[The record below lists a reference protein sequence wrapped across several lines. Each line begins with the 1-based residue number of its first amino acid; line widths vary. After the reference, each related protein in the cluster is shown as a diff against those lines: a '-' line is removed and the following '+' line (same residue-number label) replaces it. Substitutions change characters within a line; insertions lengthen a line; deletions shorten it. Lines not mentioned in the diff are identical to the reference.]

1 MTGCNTGRNI
11 QKYKGAGASTLQDAL
26 ENGNTASLDVV
37 LQSPAVF
44 IGDGGGLSNINAS
57 STTGNLQA
65 VTNNGAT
72 STTKITLTN
81 SATSLETT
89 GNIVVSTNV
98 YATEFYGDGGTLSN
112 IAANKNFQD
121 VTTLGNTSSLTISFT
136 NPAESITTTGNV
148 IVGTNVHATEFVGD
162 GSSLTSLNADN
173 INSGDL
179 AITLGGTG
187 VTTGL
192 TVLDPTNLSA
202 AVSISKGG
210 TGQASASAAATALGL
225 GTGNSPQFSAVNIGD
240 ASDTT
245 ITRISTGVIAV
256 EGQTVRTGDVALG
269 TQTSGNYVST
279 VTGGNGI
286 ASTGATSGENI
297 AHTLSVDTTSNGGLD
312 FDGSN
317 KLKVNLGA
325 SSITGTV
332 AIGHGGT
339 GSTTATSA
347 ASALGVGTEDS
358 PQFTGIS
365 LGSTAITESSGT
377 VSIGG
382 SVIRTGDIS
391 LGTDTTGNYVKTVTA
406 GNGLDITG
414 SAGEGSD
421 HTLSLDLKANH
432 GLVIDNTELKIDLK
446 TSGGLEFDSGKLGV
460 KLDDTSIS
468 GTLPASKGGTGLT
481 GDDLVHGRI
490 IFANSS
496 NTFTALPVDPTGTKY
511 LKSAGADA
519 NPVWTSV
526 SDEASPTPGS
536 LTAGNGLASDN
547 GTFNGSGARTF
558 SVDLLTN
565 GGIVFD
571 NGSNNAKKIKVDL
584 GGGSITGTV
593 AIDHGG
599 TGATAVTGT
608 AGNNVLSVSPTLTG
622 TTNVTNIT
630 ASGTII
636 GTIAAGSTISG
647 TTITASSKLVGDV
660 NETNTAK
667 NVFGSTIT
675 AGSKLVGH
683 VNEAST
689 NKNVFGDTITATSKL
704 VGDVNEA
711 NTSKN
716 VFGNTI
722 TAGTGGGFSGKGTSI
737 TDLNAGELSSG
748 VIHKNRYTA
757 SNPDDNSIFFYDTS
771 SDELNTVSPNTSG
784 TSTKYLKSV
793 GPNGDLSWDTVTAT
807 ISIGNNNDT
816 TSRNL
821 LYTTND
827 SDLKRDT
834 DGGIKYT
841 PSSNTLSIG
850 DTSGN
855 YKTLSASGWSGKAAT
870 ADQLTSSVN
879 IGEVSFNGSSGSD
892 IIPLSIQMSD
902 SNDSNDFLIPF
913 SNVTG
918 TNSSIKLNSDAG
930 VLTYNPNSGTLKSA
944 NFVGNGSGLEA
955 INAEKIT
962 TGVLDVDHGGTNI
975 ASYTAGDLLYASG
988 SEGQLST
995 TLTKLAA
1002 SNGKF
1007 LKSTASS
1014 VTWSDLVS
1022 NETSDATPRGVIFAD
1037 GTNNNVLKRDFS
1049 DFTYTSAKGLLSVS
1063 NINATNSST
1072 DARNSIA
1079 NASLDHTLR
1088 VGTKIIC
1095 EEEKSTHGDD
1105 ALRVN
1110 GNVVV
1115 VDYIL
1120 GNGRYLQGINIQQD
1134 SNGSDTFVTNDGAP
1148 SQSSRLTRF
1157 NA

>member
-1 MTGCNTGRNI
+1 MPGCNTGRNI

-173 INSGDL
+173 IDSGDL
-179 AITLGGTG
+179 AIARGGTG

-192 TVLDPTNLSA
+192 NVLDPSKLNT

-210 TGQASASAAATALGL
+210 TGQTSASAAATALGL
-225 GTGNSPQFSAVNIGD
+225 GTGNSPQFTGISLGSTAITEFSGTVSIG
-240 ASDTT
+240 SNT
-245 ITRISTGVIAV
+245 I
-256 EGQTVRTGDVALG
+256 RTGDVALG

-325 SSITGTV
+325 SAITGTV
-332 AIGHGGT
+332 AIDHGGT
-339 GSTTATSA
+339 GSTTASGA
-347 ASALGVGTEDS
+347 ASALGLGTEDS

-365 LGSTAITESSGT
+365 LGSTAITESTGT

-391 LGTDTTGNYVKTVTA
+391 LGTDTTGNYVKTVSA
-406 GNGLDITG
+406 GNGLDMSG

-432 GLVIDNTELKIDLK
+432 GLIIDNTELKIDLK
-446 TSGGLEFDSGKLGV
+446 TSGGLEFDSGQMRV
-460 KLDDTSIS
+460 KLDDTNIN
-468 GTLPASKGGTGLT
+468 GTLPVGKGGTGLSSGFT
-481 GDDLVHGRI
+481 HGDILFV
-490 IFANSS
+490 
-496 NTFTALPVDPTGTKY
+496 NTSGTFSKLAADSGKY
-511 LKSAGADA
+511 LKSRGNDTDPIWA
-519 NPVWTSV
+519 SV
-526 SDEASPTPGS
+526 TEEAPATAGS
-536 LTAGNGLASDN
+536 LTAGDGLSSDQ
-547 GTFNGSGARTF
+547 GTFNGSTDTVF
-558 SVDLLTN
+558 SIDLLTN
-565 GGIVFD
+565 GGLVFD
-571 NGSNNAKKIKVDL
+571 GTGTNTKELKVDL
-584 GGGSITGTV
+584 GGTSITGTV
-593 AIDHGG
+593 AVDHGG

-622 TTNVTNIT
+622 TTNVANLT

-660 NETNTAK
+660 NETSTTK

-675 AGSKLVGH
+675 AGSKLVG
-683 VNEAST
+683 
-689 NKNVFGDTITATSKL
+689 
-704 VGDVNEA
+704 DVNEA
-711 NTSKN
+711 GTSKN
-716 VFGNTI
+716 VFGSTI
-722 TAGTGGGFSGKGTSI
+722 TAGTSTGGFSGKGSSI
-737 TDLNAGELSSG
+737 TGLNATNLSSG
-748 VIHKNRYTA
+748 VIHKNRYTT
-757 SNPDDNSIFFYDTS
+757 SDPDNNSIFFYDTAIN
-771 SDELNTVSPNTSG
+771 ELNTVPPNTSG
-784 TSTKYLKSV
+784 TKYLKSV
-793 GPNGDLSWDTVTAT
+793 GTSGDLSWDTVSAT
-807 ISIGNNNDT
+807 ISIDNNNDS

-821 LYTTND
+821 LYTTDD

-879 IGEVSFNGSSGSD
+879 IGGVSFNGSSGSD

-902 SNDSNDFLIPF
+902 SNDDNNFLIPF

-918 TNSSIKLNSDAG
+918 TNSSIKLHSDTG
-930 VLTYNPNSGTLKSA
+930 VLTYNPDSGTLNSA
-944 NFVGNGSGLEA
+944 NFVGNGSNLEA

-975 ASYTAGDLLYASG
+975 DAYAAGDLLYATG
-988 SEGQLST
+988 AT
-995 TLTKLAA
+995 TLTKLEVD
-1002 SNGKF
+1002 NGKF
-1007 LKSTASS
+1007 LKSGASS

-1022 NETSDATPRGVIFAD
+1022 DETSSATPRGVIFAD
-1037 GTNNNVLKRDFS
+1037 ETNNNDLKRDFS
-1049 DFTYTSAKGLLSVS
+1049 NFTYTSAKGLLSVS
-1063 NINATNSST
+1063 NINATDTST

-1088 VGTKIIC
+1088 IGTKIIC
-1095 EEEKSTHGDD
+1095 EEEENSTHGDD

-1148 SQSSRLTRF
+1148 LQSSRLSRF

>member
-1 MTGCNTGRNI
+1 MPGCNTGRNI

-173 INSGDL
+173 IDSGDL
-179 AITLGGTG
+179 AIARGGTG

-192 TVLDPTNLSA
+192 NVLDPSKLNT

-210 TGQASASAAATALGL
+210 TGQTSASAAATALGL
-225 GTGNSPQFSAVNIGD
+225 GTGNSPQFTGISLGSTAITEFSGTVSIG
-240 ASDTT
+240 SNT
-245 ITRISTGVIAV
+245 I
-256 EGQTVRTGDVALG
+256 RTGDVALG

-325 SSITGTV
+325 SAITGTV
-332 AIGHGGT
+332 AIDHGGT
-339 GSTTATSA
+339 GSTTASGA
-347 ASALGVGTEDS
+347 ASALGLGTEDS

-365 LGSTAITESSGT
+365 LGSTAITESTGT

-391 LGTDTTGNYVKTVTA
+391 LGTDTTGNYVKTVSA
-406 GNGLDITG
+406 GNGLDMSG

-432 GLVIDNTELKIDLK
+432 GLIIDNTELKIDLK
-446 TSGGLEFDSGKLGV
+446 TSGGLEFDSGQMRV
-460 KLDDTSIS
+460 KLDDTNIN
-468 GTLPASKGGTGLT
+468 GTLPVGKGGTGLSSGFT
-481 GDDLVHGRI
+481 HGDILFV
-490 IFANSS
+490 
-496 NTFTALPVDPTGTKY
+496 NTSGTFSKLAADSGKY
-511 LKSAGADA
+511 LKSRGNDTDPIWA
-519 NPVWTSV
+519 SV
-526 SDEASPTPGS
+526 TDEAPATAGS
-536 LTAGNGLASDN
+536 LTAGDGLSSDQ
-547 GTFNGSGARTF
+547 GTFNGSTDTVF
-558 SVDLLTN
+558 SIDLLTN
-565 GGIVFD
+565 GGLVFD
-571 NGSNNAKKIKVDL
+571 GTGTNTKELKVDL
-584 GGGSITGTV
+584 GGTSITGTV
-593 AIDHGG
+593 AVDHGG

-622 TTNVTNIT
+622 TTNVANLT

-660 NETNTAK
+660 NETSTTK

-683 VNEAST
+683 VNETST
-689 NKNVFGDTITATSKL
+689 SKNVFGSTITAGSKL

-711 NTSKN
+711 GTSKN
-716 VFGNTI
+716 VFGSTI
-722 TAGTGGGFSGKGTSI
+722 TAGTSTGGFSGKGSSI
-737 TDLNAGELSSG
+737 TGLNATNLSSG
-748 VIHKNRYTA
+748 VIHKNRYTT
-757 SNPDDNSIFFYDTS
+757 SDPDNNSIFFYDTAIN
-771 SDELNTVSPNTSG
+771 ELNTVPPNTSG
-784 TSTKYLKSV
+784 TKYLKSV
-793 GPNGDLSWDTVTAT
+793 GTSGDLSWDTVSAT
-807 ISIGNNNDT
+807 ISIGNNNDS

-879 IGEVSFNGSSGSD
+879 IGGVSFNGSSGSD

-902 SNDSNDFLIPF
+902 SNDSTDFLIPF
-913 SNVTG
+913 SNVTSAG
-918 TNSSIKLNSDAG
+918 TIKLNSDAG

-944 NFVGNGSGLEA
+944 NFVGNGSNLEA

-975 ASYTAGDLLYASG
+975 DAYAAGDLLYATG
-988 SEGQLST
+988 AT
-995 TLTKLAA
+995 TLTKLEVD
-1002 SNGKF
+1002 NGKF
-1007 LKSTASS
+1007 LKSGASS

-1022 NETSDATPRGVIFAD
+1022 NETSVATPRGVIFAD
-1037 GTNNNVLKRDFS
+1037 ETNNNDLKGDFS
-1049 DFTYTSAKGLLSVS
+1049 NFTYTSAKGLLSVS
-1063 NINATNSST
+1063 NINATDTST

-1095 EEEKSTHGDD
+1095 EEEKNSTHGDD

-1148 SQSSRLTRF
+1148 TQSSRLSRF

>member
-179 AITLGGTG
+179 AIARGGTG

-192 TVLDPTNLSA
+192 TVLDPSKLNT

-210 TGQASASAAATALGL
+210 TGQTSASAAATALGL
-225 GTGNSPQFSAVNIGD
+225 GTGNSPQFTGISLGSTAITESSGTVSIG
-240 ASDTT
+240 ANA
-245 ITRISTGVIAV
+245 I
-256 EGQTVRTGDVALG
+256 RTGDVALG

-325 SSITGTV
+325 SAITGTV
-332 AIGHGGT
+332 AIDHGGT
-339 GSTTATSA
+339 GSTTASGA

-382 SVIRTGDIS
+382 SAIRTGDIS

-406 GNGLDITG
+406 GNGLDISG

-446 TSGGLEFDSGKLGV
+446 ASGGLEFNSGQMRV
-460 KLDDTSIS
+460 KLNDTDIN
-468 GTLPASKGGTGLT
+468 GTLPVSKGGTGL
-481 GDDLVHGRI
+481 
-490 IFANSS
+490 NSS
-496 NTFTALPVDPTGTKY
+496 SGLTRGDVLFVNSSGTFSTLAAESGKY
-511 LKSAGADA
+511 LKSRGNGTDPTWA
-519 NPVWTSV
+519 SV
-526 SDEASPTPGS
+526 TEEAPATAGS
-536 LTAGNGLASDN
+536 LTAGDGLSSDQ
-547 GTFNGSGARTF
+547 GTFNGSTGTVF
-558 SVDLLTN
+558 SIDLLTN

-571 NGSNNAKKIKVDL
+571 SSSVNAKKLLVNL
-584 GGGSITGTV
+584 GGTSITGQVDTS
-593 AIDHGG
+593 HGG

-622 TTNVTNIT
+622 TTLVTNIT

-647 TTITASSKLVGDV
+647 TTITASTKLVGDV
-660 NETNTAK
+660 NEASTTK

-675 AGSKLVGH
+675 AG
-683 VNEAST
+683 T
-689 NKNVFGDTITATSKL
+689 
-704 VGDVNEA
+704 
-711 NTSKN
+711 
-716 VFGNTI
+716 
-722 TAGTGGGFSGKGTSI
+722 GTGGFSGKGTSI
-737 TDLNAGELSSG
+737 TGLNATNLSSG
-748 VIHKNRYTA
+748 VIHKNRYTT
-757 SNPDDNSIFFYDTS
+757 SVPDDNSIFFYDTAIN
-771 SDELNTVSPNTSG
+771 ELNTVPPNTSG
-784 TSTKYLKSV
+784 TKYLKSV
-793 GPNGDLSWDTVTAT
+793 GTSGDLSWDTVTAT

-821 LYTTND
+821 LYTTD
-827 SDLKRDT
+827 DTDLKRDT

-850 DTSGN
+850 DTFGN
-855 YKTLSASGWSGKAAT
+855 YKTLNTSGWSGNAAT
-870 ADQLTSSVN
+870 ATKAD
-879 IGEVSFNGSSGSD
+879 
-892 IIPLSIQMSD
+892 SIENAPD
-902 SNDSNDFLIPF
+902 TTAADKPVAFLIGD
-913 SNVTG
+913 NVKTTTNLTINPSTAELKATKFTAG
-918 TNSSIKLNSDAG
+918 TNGFVDATFTNKG
-930 VLTYNPNSGTLKSA
+930 VIYSNSGKLVSTALGA
-944 NFVGNGSGLEA
+944 VGQVIKAGTNGVPEWGNEGSIYWTQPSGTTIIHYNTGNVG
-955 INAEKIT
+955 INT
-962 TGVLDVDHGGTNI
+962 STPQYRLDVN
-975 ASYTAGDLLYASG
+975 GDIRTT
-988 SEGQLST
+988 SEG
-995 TLTKLAA
+995 
-1002 SNGKF
+1002 GF
-1007 LKSTASS
+1007 
-1014 VTWSDLVS
+1014 
-1022 NETSDATPRGVIFAD
+1022 R
-1037 GTNNNVLKRDFS
+1037 
-1049 DFTYTSAKGLLSVS
+1049 
-1063 NINATNSST
+1063 
-1072 DARNSIA
+1072 
-1079 NASLDHTLR
+1079 
-1088 VGTKIIC
+1088 
-1095 EEEKSTHGDD
+1095 
-1105 ALRVN
+1105 
-1110 GNVVV
+1110 
-1115 VDYIL
+1115 
-1120 GNGRYLQGINIQQD
+1120 GNGRNITGINITSERD
-1134 SNGSDTFVTNDGAP
+1134 DTIINFGQ
-1148 SQSSRLTRF
+1148 QSSLKKSP
-1157 NA
+1157 NGDPL

>member
-1 MTGCNTGRNI
+1 MPGCNTGRNI

-173 INSGDL
+173 IDSGDL
-179 AITLGGTG
+179 AIARGGTG

-192 TVLDPTNLSA
+192 NVLDPSKLNT

-210 TGQASASAAATALGL
+210 TGQTSASAAATALGL
-225 GTGNSPQFSAVNIGD
+225 GTGNSPQFTGISLGSTAITEFSGTVSIG
-240 ASDTT
+240 SNT
-245 ITRISTGVIAV
+245 I
-256 EGQTVRTGDVALG
+256 RTGDVALG

-317 KLKVNLGA
+317 KLKVNLAA
-325 SSITGTV
+325 SAITGTV
-332 AIGHGGT
+332 AIDHGGT
-339 GSTTATSA
+339 GSTTASGA
-347 ASALGVGTEDS
+347 ASALGLGTEDS

-365 LGSTAITESSGT
+365 LGSTAITESTGT

-391 LGTDTTGNYVKTVTA
+391 LGTDTTGNYVKTVSA
-406 GNGLDITG
+406 GNGLDMSG

-432 GLVIDNTELKIDLK
+432 GLIIDNTELKIDLK
-446 TSGGLEFDSGKLGV
+446 TSGGLEFDSGQMRV
-460 KLDDTSIS
+460 KLDDTNIN
-468 GTLPASKGGTGLT
+468 GTLPVGKGGTGLSSGFT
-481 GDDLVHGRI
+481 HGDILFV
-490 IFANSS
+490 
-496 NTFTALPVDPTGTKY
+496 NTSGTFSKLAADSGKY
-511 LKSAGADA
+511 LKSRGNDTDPIWA
-519 NPVWTSV
+519 SV
-526 SDEASPTPGS
+526 TEEAPATAGS
-536 LTAGNGLASDN
+536 LTAGDGLSSDQ
-547 GTFNGSGARTF
+547 GTFNGSTDTVF
-558 SVDLLTN
+558 SIDLLTN
-565 GGIVFD
+565 GGLVFD
-571 NGSNNAKKIKVDL
+571 GTGTNTKELKVDL
-584 GGGSITGTV
+584 GGTSITGTV
-593 AIDHGG
+593 AVDHGG

-622 TTNVTNIT
+622 TTNVANLT

-660 NETNTAK
+660 NETSTTK

-683 VNEAST
+683 VNETST
-689 NKNVFGDTITATSKL
+689 SKNVFGSTITAGSKL

-711 NTSKN
+711 GTSKN
-716 VFGNTI
+716 VFGSTI
-722 TAGTGGGFSGKGTSI
+722 TAGTSTGGFSGKGSSI
-737 TDLNAGELSSG
+737 TGLNATNLSSG
-748 VIHKNRYTA
+748 VIHKNRYTT
-757 SNPDDNSIFFYDTS
+757 SDPDNNSIFFYDTAIN
-771 SDELNTVSPNTSG
+771 ELNTVPPNTSG
-784 TSTKYLKSV
+784 TKYLKSV
-793 GPNGDLSWDTVTAT
+793 GTSGDLSWDTVSAT
-807 ISIGNNNDT
+807 ISIGNNNDS

-879 IGEVSFNGSSGSD
+879 IGGVSFNGSSGSD

-902 SNDSNDFLIPF
+902 SNDDNNFLIPF

-918 TNSSIKLNSDAG
+918 TNSSIKLHSDTG
-930 VLTYNPNSGTLKSA
+930 VLTYNPDSGTLNSA
-944 NFVGNGSGLEA
+944 NFVGNGSNLEA

-975 ASYTAGDLLYASG
+975 DAYAAGDLLYATG
-988 SEGQLST
+988 AT
-995 TLTKLAA
+995 TLTKLEVD
-1002 SNGKF
+1002 NGKF
-1007 LKSTASS
+1007 LKSGASS

-1022 NETSDATPRGVIFAD
+1022 DETSSATPRGVIFAD
-1037 GTNNNVLKRDFS
+1037 ETNNNDLKRDFS
-1049 DFTYTSAKGLLSVS
+1049 NFTYTSAKGLLSVS
-1063 NINATNSST
+1063 NINATDTST

-1088 VGTKIIC
+1088 IGTKIIC
-1095 EEEKSTHGDD
+1095 EEEENSTHGDD

-1148 SQSSRLTRF
+1148 LQSSRLSRF

>member
-1 MTGCNTGRNI
+1 MPGCNTGRNI

-173 INSGDL
+173 IDSGDL
-179 AITLGGTG
+179 AIARGGTG

-192 TVLDPTNLSA
+192 NVLDPSKLNT

-210 TGQASASAAATALGL
+210 TGQTSASAAATALGL
-225 GTGNSPQFSAVNIGD
+225 GTGNSPQFTGISLGSTAITEFSGTVSIG
-240 ASDTT
+240 SNT
-245 ITRISTGVIAV
+245 I
-256 EGQTVRTGDVALG
+256 RTGDVALG

-325 SSITGTV
+325 SAITGTV
-332 AIGHGGT
+332 AIDHGGT
-339 GSTTATSA
+339 GSTTASGA
-347 ASALGVGTEDS
+347 ASALGLGTEDS

-365 LGSTAITESSGT
+365 LGSTAITESTGT

-391 LGTDTTGNYVKTVTA
+391 LGTDTTGNYVKTVSA
-406 GNGLDITG
+406 GNGLDMSG

-432 GLVIDNTELKIDLK
+432 GLIIDNTELKIDLK
-446 TSGGLEFDSGKLGV
+446 TSGGLEFDSGQMRV
-460 KLDDTSIS
+460 KLDDTNIN
-468 GTLPASKGGTGLT
+468 GTLPVGKGGTGLSSGFT
-481 GDDLVHGRI
+481 HGDILFV
-490 IFANSS
+490 
-496 NTFTALPVDPTGTKY
+496 NTSGTFSKLAADSGKY
-511 LKSAGADA
+511 LKSRGNDTDPIWA
-519 NPVWTSV
+519 SV
-526 SDEASPTPGS
+526 TEEAPATAGS
-536 LTAGNGLASDN
+536 LTAGDGLSSDQ
-547 GTFNGSGARTF
+547 GTFNGSTDTVF
-558 SVDLLTN
+558 SIDLLTN
-565 GGIVFD
+565 GGLVFD
-571 NGSNNAKKIKVDL
+571 GNTTNTKELKVNL
-584 GGGSITGTV
+584 GASDITGTV
-593 AIDHGG
+593 AVDHGG

-622 TTNVTNIT
+622 TTNVANLT

-660 NETNTAK
+660 NETSTTK

-683 VNEAST
+683 VNETST
-689 NKNVFGDTITATSKL
+689 SKNVFGSTITAGSKL

-711 NTSKN
+711 GTSKN
-716 VFGNTI
+716 VFGSTI
-722 TAGTGGGFSGKGTSI
+722 TAGTSTGGFSGKGSSI
-737 TDLNAGELSSG
+737 TGLNATNLSSG
-748 VIHKNRYTA
+748 VIHKNRYTT
-757 SNPDDNSIFFYDTS
+757 SDPDNNSIFFYDTAIN
-771 SDELNTVSPNTSG
+771 ELNTVPPNTSG
-784 TSTKYLKSV
+784 TKYLKSV
-793 GPNGDLSWDTVTAT
+793 GTSGDLSWDTVSAT
-807 ISIGNNNDT
+807 ISIDNNNDS

-821 LYTTND
+821 LYTTDD

-879 IGEVSFNGSSGSD
+879 IGGVSFNGSSGSD

-902 SNDSNDFLIPF
+902 SNDDNNFLIPF

-918 TNSSIKLNSDAG
+918 TNSSIKLHSDTG
-930 VLTYNPNSGTLKSA
+930 VLTYNPDSGTLNSA
-944 NFVGNGSGLEA
+944 NFVGNGSNLEA

-975 ASYTAGDLLYASG
+975 DAYAAGDLLYATG
-988 SEGQLST
+988 AT
-995 TLTKLAA
+995 TLTKLEVD
-1002 SNGKF
+1002 NGKF
-1007 LKSTASS
+1007 LKSGASS

-1022 NETSDATPRGVIFAD
+1022 DETSSATPRGVIFAD
-1037 GTNNNVLKRDFS
+1037 ETNNNDLKRDFS
-1049 DFTYTSAKGLLSVS
+1049 NFTYTSAKGLLSVS
-1063 NINATNSST
+1063 NINATDTST

-1088 VGTKIIC
+1088 IGTKIIC
-1095 EEEKSTHGDD
+1095 EEEENSTHGDD

-1148 SQSSRLTRF
+1148 LQSSRLSRF

>member
-1 MTGCNTGRNI
+1 MPGCNTGRNI

-173 INSGDL
+173 IDSGDL
-179 AITLGGTG
+179 AIARGGTG

-192 TVLDPTNLSA
+192 NVLDPSKLNT

-210 TGQASASAAATALGL
+210 TGQTSASAAATALGL
-225 GTGNSPQFSAVNIGD
+225 GTGNSPQFTGISLGSTAITEFSGTVSIG
-240 ASDTT
+240 SNT
-245 ITRISTGVIAV
+245 I
-256 EGQTVRTGDVALG
+256 RTGDVALG

-325 SSITGTV
+325 SAITGTV
-332 AIGHGGT
+332 AIDHGGT
-339 GSTTATSA
+339 GSTTASGA
-347 ASALGVGTEDS
+347 ASALGLGTEDS

-365 LGSTAITESSGT
+365 LGSTAITESTGT

-391 LGTDTTGNYVKTVTA
+391 LGTDTTGNYVKTVSA
-406 GNGLDITG
+406 GNGLDMSG

-432 GLVIDNTELKIDLK
+432 GLIIDNTELKIDLK
-446 TSGGLEFDSGKLGV
+446 TSGGLEFDSGQMRV
-460 KLDDTSIS
+460 KLDDTNIN
-468 GTLPASKGGTGLT
+468 GTLPVGKGGTGLSSGFT
-481 GDDLVHGRI
+481 HGDILFV
-490 IFANSS
+490 
-496 NTFTALPVDPTGTKY
+496 NTSGTFSKLAADSGKY
-511 LKSAGADA
+511 LKSRGNDTDPIWA
-519 NPVWTSV
+519 SV
-526 SDEASPTPGS
+526 TEEAPATAGS
-536 LTAGNGLASDN
+536 LTAGDGLSSDQ
-547 GTFNGSGARTF
+547 GTFNGSTDTVF
-558 SVDLLTN
+558 SIDLLTN
-565 GGIVFD
+565 GGLVFD
-571 NGSNNAKKIKVDL
+571 GTGTNTKELKVDL
-584 GGGSITGTV
+584 GGTSITGTV
-593 AIDHGG
+593 AVDHGG

-622 TTNVTNIT
+622 TTNVANLT

-660 NETNTAK
+660 NETSTTK

-683 VNEAST
+683 VNETST
-689 NKNVFGDTITATSKL
+689 SKNVFGSTITAGSKL

-711 NTSKN
+711 GTSKN
-716 VFGNTI
+716 VFGSTI
-722 TAGTGGGFSGKGTSI
+722 TAGTSTGGFSGKGSSI
-737 TDLNAGELSSG
+737 TGLNATNLSSG
-748 VIHKNRYTA
+748 VIHKNRYTT
-757 SNPDDNSIFFYDTS
+757 SDPDNNSIFFYDTAIN
-771 SDELNTVSPNTSG
+771 ELNTVPPNTSG
-784 TSTKYLKSV
+784 TKYLKSV
-793 GPNGDLSWDTVTAT
+793 GTSGDLSWDTVSAT
-807 ISIGNNNDT
+807 ISIGNNNDS

-879 IGEVSFNGSSGSD
+879 IGGVSFNGSSGSD

-902 SNDSNDFLIPF
+902 SNDDNNFLIPF

-918 TNSSIKLNSDAG
+918 TNSSIKLHSDTG
-930 VLTYNPNSGTLKSA
+930 VLTYNPDSGTLNSA
-944 NFVGNGSGLEA
+944 NFVGNGSNLEA

-975 ASYTAGDLLYASG
+975 DAYAAGDLLYATG
-988 SEGQLST
+988 AT
-995 TLTKLAA
+995 TLTKLEVD
-1002 SNGKF
+1002 NGKF
-1007 LKSTASS
+1007 LKSGASS

-1022 NETSDATPRGVIFAD
+1022 DETSSATPRGVIFAD
-1037 GTNNNVLKRDFS
+1037 ETNNNDLKRDFS
-1049 DFTYTSAKGLLSVS
+1049 NFTYTSAKGLLSVS
-1063 NINATNSST
+1063 NINATDTST

-1088 VGTKIIC
+1088 IGTKIIC
-1095 EEEKSTHGDD
+1095 EEEENSTHGDD

-1148 SQSSRLTRF
+1148 LQSSRLSRF

>member
-1 MTGCNTGRNI
+1 MPGCNTGRNI

-173 INSGDL
+173 IDSGDL
-179 AITLGGTG
+179 AIARGGTG

-192 TVLDPTNLSA
+192 NVLDPSKLNT

-210 TGQASASAAATALGL
+210 TGQTSASAAATALGL
-225 GTGNSPQFSAVNIGD
+225 GTGNSPQFTGISLGSTAITEFSGTVSIG
-240 ASDTT
+240 SNT
-245 ITRISTGVIAV
+245 I
-256 EGQTVRTGDVALG
+256 RTGDVALG

-325 SSITGTV
+325 SAITGTV
-332 AIGHGGT
+332 AIDHGGT
-339 GSTTATSA
+339 GSTTASGA
-347 ASALGVGTEDS
+347 ASALGLGTEDS

-365 LGSTAITESSGT
+365 LGSTAITESTGT

-391 LGTDTTGNYVKTVTA
+391 LGTDTTGNYVKTVSA
-406 GNGLDITG
+406 GNGLDMSG

-432 GLVIDNTELKIDLK
+432 GLIIDNTELKIDLK
-446 TSGGLEFDSGKLGV
+446 TSGGLEFDSGQMRV
-460 KLDDTSIS
+460 KLDDTNIN
-468 GTLPASKGGTGLT
+468 GTLPVGKGGTGLSSGFT
-481 GDDLVHGRI
+481 HGDILFV
-490 IFANSS
+490 
-496 NTFTALPVDPTGTKY
+496 NTSGTFSKLAADSGKY
-511 LKSAGADA
+511 LKSRGNDTDPIWA
-519 NPVWTSV
+519 SV
-526 SDEASPTPGS
+526 TDEAPATAGS
-536 LTAGNGLASDN
+536 LTAGDGLSSDQ
-547 GTFNGSGARTF
+547 GTFNGSTDTVF
-558 SVDLLTN
+558 SIDLLTN
-565 GGIVFD
+565 GGLVFD
-571 NGSNNAKKIKVDL
+571 GTGTNTKELKVDL
-584 GGGSITGTV
+584 GGTSITGTV
-593 AIDHGG
+593 AVDHGG
-599 TGATAVTGT
+599 TGATDVTGT

-622 TTNVTNIT
+622 TTNVANLT

-660 NETNTAK
+660 NETSTTK

-683 VNEAST
+683 VNETST
-689 NKNVFGDTITATSKL
+689 SKNVFGSTITAGSKL

-711 NTSKN
+711 GTSKN
-716 VFGNTI
+716 VFGSTI
-722 TAGTGGGFSGKGTSI
+722 TAGTSTGGFSGKGSSI
-737 TDLNAGELSSG
+737 TGLNATNLSSG
-748 VIHKNRYTA
+748 VIHKNRYTT
-757 SNPDDNSIFFYDTS
+757 SDPDNNSIFFYDTAIN
-771 SDELNTVSPNTSG
+771 ELNTVPPNTSG
-784 TSTKYLKSV
+784 TKYLKSV
-793 GPNGDLSWDTVTAT
+793 GTSGDLSWDTVSAT
-807 ISIGNNNDT
+807 ISIGNNNDS

-879 IGEVSFNGSSGSD
+879 IGGVSFNGSSGSD

-902 SNDSNDFLIPF
+902 SNDSTDFLIPF
-913 SNVTG
+913 SNVTSAG
-918 TNSSIKLNSDAG
+918 TIKLNSDAG

-944 NFVGNGSGLEA
+944 NFVGNGSNLEA

-975 ASYTAGDLLYASG
+975 DAYAAGDLLYATG
-988 SEGQLST
+988 AT
-995 TLTKLAA
+995 TLTKLEVD
-1002 SNGKF
+1002 NGKF
-1007 LKSTASS
+1007 LKSGASS

-1022 NETSDATPRGVIFAD
+1022 NETSVATPRGVIFAD
-1037 GTNNNVLKRDFS
+1037 ETNNNDLKGDFS
-1049 DFTYTSAKGLLSVS
+1049 YFTYTSAKGLLSVS
-1063 NINATNSST
+1063 NINATDTST

-1095 EEEKSTHGDD
+1095 EEEKNSTHGDD

-1148 SQSSRLTRF
+1148 TQSSRLSRF

>member
-1 MTGCNTGRNI
+1 MPGCNTGRNI

-173 INSGDL
+173 IDSGDL
-179 AITLGGTG
+179 AIARGGTG

-192 TVLDPTNLSA
+192 NVLDPSKLNT

-210 TGQASASAAATALGL
+210 TGQTSASAAATALGL
-225 GTGNSPQFSAVNIGD
+225 GTGNSPQFTGISLGSTAITEFSGTVSIG
-240 ASDTT
+240 SNT
-245 ITRISTGVIAV
+245 I
-256 EGQTVRTGDVALG
+256 RTGDVALG

-325 SSITGTV
+325 SAITGTV
-332 AIGHGGT
+332 AIDHGGT
-339 GSTTATSA
+339 GSTTASGA
-347 ASALGVGTEDS
+347 ASALGLGTEDS

-365 LGSTAITESSGT
+365 LGSTAITESTGT

-391 LGTDTTGNYVKTVTA
+391 LGTDTTGNYVKTVSA
-406 GNGLDITG
+406 GNGLDMSG

-432 GLVIDNTELKIDLK
+432 GLIIDNTELKIDLK
-446 TSGGLEFDSGKLGV
+446 TSGGLEFDSGQMRV
-460 KLDDTSIS
+460 KLDDTNIN
-468 GTLPASKGGTGLT
+468 GTLPVGKGGTGLSSGFT
-481 GDDLVHGRI
+481 HGDILFV
-490 IFANSS
+490 
-496 NTFTALPVDPTGTKY
+496 NTSGTFSKLAADSGKY
-511 LKSAGADA
+511 LKSRGNDTDPIWA
-519 NPVWTSV
+519 SV
-526 SDEASPTPGS
+526 TEEAPATAGS
-536 LTAGNGLASDN
+536 LTAGDGLSSDQ
-547 GTFNGSGARTF
+547 GTFNGSTDTVF
-558 SVDLLTN
+558 SIDLLTN
-565 GGIVFD
+565 GGLVFD
-571 NGSNNAKKIKVDL
+571 GTGTNTKELKVDL
-584 GGGSITGTV
+584 GGTSITGTV
-593 AIDHGG
+593 AVDHGG

-622 TTNVTNIT
+622 TTNVANLT

-660 NETNTAK
+660 NETSTTK

-675 AGSKLVGH
+675 AGSKLVG
-683 VNEAST
+683 
-689 NKNVFGDTITATSKL
+689 
-704 VGDVNEA
+704 DVNEA
-711 NTSKN
+711 GTSKN
-716 VFGNTI
+716 VFGSTI
-722 TAGTGGGFSGKGTSI
+722 TAGTSTGGFSGKGSSI
-737 TDLNAGELSSG
+737 TGLNATNLSSG
-748 VIHKNRYTA
+748 VIHKNRYTT
-757 SNPDDNSIFFYDTS
+757 SDPDNNSIFFYDTAIN
-771 SDELNTVSPNTSG
+771 ELNTVPPNTSG
-784 TSTKYLKSV
+784 TKYLKSV
-793 GPNGDLSWDTVTAT
+793 GTSGDLSWDTVSAT
-807 ISIGNNNDT
+807 ISIGNNNDS

-879 IGEVSFNGSSGSD
+879 IGGVSFNGSSGSD

-902 SNDSNDFLIPF
+902 SNDDNNFLIPF

-918 TNSSIKLNSDAG
+918 TNSSIKLHSDTG
-930 VLTYNPNSGTLKSA
+930 VLTYNPDSGTLNSA
-944 NFVGNGSGLEA
+944 NFVGNGSNLEA

-975 ASYTAGDLLYASG
+975 DAYAAGDLLYATG
-988 SEGQLST
+988 AT
-995 TLTKLAA
+995 TLTKLEVD
-1002 SNGKF
+1002 NGKF
-1007 LKSTASS
+1007 LKSGASS

-1022 NETSDATPRGVIFAD
+1022 DETSSATPRGVIFAD
-1037 GTNNNVLKRDFS
+1037 ETNNNDLKRDFS
-1049 DFTYTSAKGLLSVS
+1049 NFTYTSAKGLLSVS
-1063 NINATNSST
+1063 NINATDTST

-1088 VGTKIIC
+1088 IGTKIIC
-1095 EEEKSTHGDD
+1095 EEEENSTHGDD

-1148 SQSSRLTRF
+1148 LQSSRLSRF

>member
-179 AITLGGTG
+179 AIARGGTG

-192 TVLDPTNLSA
+192 TVLDPSKLNT

-210 TGQASASAAATALGL
+210 TGQTSASAAATALGL
-225 GTGNSPQFSAVNIGD
+225 GTGN
-240 ASDTT
+240 
-245 ITRISTGVIAV
+245 
-256 EGQTVRTGDVALG
+256 
-269 TQTSGNYVST
+269 
-279 VTGGNGI
+279 
-286 ASTGATSGENI
+286 
-297 AHTLSVDTTSNGGLD
+297 
-312 FDGSN
+312 
-317 KLKVNLGA
+317 
-325 SSITGTV
+325 
-332 AIGHGGT
+332 
-339 GSTTATSA
+339 
-347 ASALGVGTEDS
+347 S

-382 SVIRTGDIS
+382 SAIRTGDIS

-406 GNGLDITG
+406 GNGLDISG

-446 TSGGLEFDSGKLGV
+446 ASGGLEFNSGQMRV
-460 KLDDTSIS
+460 KLNDTDIN
-468 GTLPASKGGTGLT
+468 GTLPVSKGGTGL
-481 GDDLVHGRI
+481 
-490 IFANSS
+490 NSS
-496 NTFTALPVDPTGTKY
+496 SGLTRGDVLFVNSSGTFSTLAAESGKY
-511 LKSAGADA
+511 LKSRGNGTDPTWA
-519 NPVWTSV
+519 SV
-526 SDEASPTPGS
+526 TEEAPATAGS
-536 LTAGNGLASDN
+536 LTAGDGLSSDQ
-547 GTFNGSGARTF
+547 GTFNGSTGTVF
-558 SVDLLTN
+558 SIDLLTN

-571 NGSNNAKKIKVDL
+571 SSSVNAKKLLVNL
-584 GGGSITGTV
+584 GGTSITGQVDTS
-593 AIDHGG
+593 HGG

-622 TTNVTNIT
+622 TTLVTNIT

-660 NETNTAK
+660 NEASTTK

-675 AGSKLVGH
+675 AG
-683 VNEAST
+683 T
-689 NKNVFGDTITATSKL
+689 
-704 VGDVNEA
+704 
-711 NTSKN
+711 
-716 VFGNTI
+716 
-722 TAGTGGGFSGKGTSI
+722 GTGGFSGNGSSI
-737 TDLNAGELSSG
+737 TGLNATNLSSG
-748 VIHKNRYTA
+748 VIHKNRYTT
-757 SNPDDNSIFFYDTS
+757 SDPDDNSIFFYDTAIN
-771 SDELNTVSPNTSG
+771 ELNTVPPNTSG
-784 TSTKYLKSV
+784 TKYLKSV
-793 GPNGDLSWDTVTAT
+793 GTSGDLSWDTVTAT

-821 LYTTND
+821 LYTTD
-827 SDLKRDT
+827 DTDLKRDT

-850 DTSGN
+850 DTFGN
-855 YKTLSASGWSGKAAT
+855 YKTLNTSGWSGNAAT
-870 ADQLTSSVN
+870 ATKAD
-879 IGEVSFNGSSGSD
+879 
-892 IIPLSIQMSD
+892 SIENAPD
-902 SNDSNDFLIPF
+902 TTAADKPVAFLIGD
-913 SNVTG
+913 NVKTTTNLTINPSTAELKATKFTAG
-918 TNSSIKLNSDAG
+918 TNGFVDATFTNKG
-930 VLTYNPNSGTLKSA
+930 VIYSNSGKLVSTALGA
-944 NFVGNGSGLEA
+944 VGQVIKAGTNGVPEWGNEGSIYWTQPSGTTIIHYNTGNVG
-955 INAEKIT
+955 INT
-962 TGVLDVDHGGTNI
+962 STPQYRLDVN
-975 ASYTAGDLLYASG
+975 GDIRTT
-988 SEGQLST
+988 SEG
-995 TLTKLAA
+995 
-1002 SNGKF
+1002 GF
-1007 LKSTASS
+1007 
-1014 VTWSDLVS
+1014 
-1022 NETSDATPRGVIFAD
+1022 R
-1037 GTNNNVLKRDFS
+1037 
-1049 DFTYTSAKGLLSVS
+1049 
-1063 NINATNSST
+1063 
-1072 DARNSIA
+1072 
-1079 NASLDHTLR
+1079 
-1088 VGTKIIC
+1088 
-1095 EEEKSTHGDD
+1095 
-1105 ALRVN
+1105 
-1110 GNVVV
+1110 
-1115 VDYIL
+1115 
-1120 GNGRYLQGINIQQD
+1120 GNGRNITGINITSERD
-1134 SNGSDTFVTNDGAP
+1134 DTIINFGQ
-1148 SQSSRLTRF
+1148 QSSLKKSP
-1157 NA
+1157 NGDPL

>member
-173 INSGDL
+173 IDSGDL
-179 AITLGGTG
+179 AIARGGTG

-192 TVLDPTNLSA
+192 TVLDPSKLNT

-210 TGQASASAAATALGL
+210 TGQTSASAAATALGL
-225 GTGNSPQFSAVNIGD
+225 GTGNSPQFTGISLGSTAITESSGTVSIG
-240 ASDTT
+240 ANA
-245 ITRISTGVIAV
+245 I
-256 EGQTVRTGDVALG
+256 RTGDVALG

-325 SSITGTV
+325 SAITGTV
-332 AIGHGGT
+332 AIDHGGT
-339 GSTTATSA
+339 GSTTASGA

-382 SVIRTGDIS
+382 SAIRTGDIS

-406 GNGLDITG
+406 GNGLDISG

-446 TSGGLEFDSGKLGV
+446 ASGGLEFNSGQMRV
-460 KLDDTSIS
+460 KLNDTDIN
-468 GTLPASKGGTGLT
+468 GTLPVSKGGTGL
-481 GDDLVHGRI
+481 
-490 IFANSS
+490 NSS
-496 NTFTALPVDPTGTKY
+496 SGLTRGDVLFVNSSGTFSTLAAESGKY
-511 LKSAGADA
+511 LKSRGNGTDPTWA
-519 NPVWTSV
+519 SV
-526 SDEASPTPGS
+526 TEEAPATAGS
-536 LTAGNGLASDN
+536 LTAGDGLSSDQ
-547 GTFNGSGARTF
+547 GTFNGSTGTVF
-558 SVDLLTN
+558 SIDLLTN

-571 NGSNNAKKIKVDL
+571 SSSVNAKKLLVNL
-584 GGGSITGTV
+584 GGTSITGQVDTS
-593 AIDHGG
+593 HGG

-622 TTNVTNIT
+622 TTLVTNIT

-660 NETNTAK
+660 NEASTSK

-675 AGSKLVGH
+675 AGSKLVGD

-689 NKNVFGDTITATSKL
+689 TKNVFGS
-704 VGDVNEA
+704 
-711 NTSKN
+711 
-716 VFGNTI
+716 TI
-722 TAGTGGGFSGKGTSI
+722 TAGTGTGGFSGKGTSI
-737 TDLNAGELSSG
+737 TGLNATNLSSG
-748 VIHKNRYTA
+748 VIHKNRYTT
-757 SNPDDNSIFFYDTS
+757 SVPDDNSIFFYDTAIN
-771 SDELNTVSPNTSG
+771 ELNTVPPNTSG
-784 TSTKYLKSV
+784 TKYLKSV
-793 GPNGDLSWDTVTAT
+793 GTSGDLSWDTVTAT

-821 LYTTND
+821 LYTTD
-827 SDLKRDT
+827 DTDLKRDT

-850 DTSGN
+850 DTFGN
-855 YKTLSASGWSGKAAT
+855 YKTLNTSGWSGNAAT
-870 ADQLTSSVN
+870 ATKAD
-879 IGEVSFNGSSGSD
+879 
-892 IIPLSIQMSD
+892 SIENAPD
-902 SNDSNDFLIPF
+902 TTAADKPVAFLIGD
-913 SNVTG
+913 NVKTTTNLTINPSTAELKATKFTAG
-918 TNSSIKLNSDAG
+918 TNGFVDATFTNKG
-930 VLTYNPNSGTLKSA
+930 VIYSNSGKLVSTALGA
-944 NFVGNGSGLEA
+944 VGQVIKAGTNGVPEWGNEGSIYWTQPSGTTIIHYNTGNVG
-955 INAEKIT
+955 INT
-962 TGVLDVDHGGTNI
+962 STPQYRLDVN
-975 ASYTAGDLLYASG
+975 GDIRTT
-988 SEGQLST
+988 SEG
-995 TLTKLAA
+995 
-1002 SNGKF
+1002 GF
-1007 LKSTASS
+1007 
-1014 VTWSDLVS
+1014 
-1022 NETSDATPRGVIFAD
+1022 R
-1037 GTNNNVLKRDFS
+1037 
-1049 DFTYTSAKGLLSVS
+1049 
-1063 NINATNSST
+1063 
-1072 DARNSIA
+1072 
-1079 NASLDHTLR
+1079 
-1088 VGTKIIC
+1088 
-1095 EEEKSTHGDD
+1095 
-1105 ALRVN
+1105 
-1110 GNVVV
+1110 
-1115 VDYIL
+1115 
-1120 GNGRYLQGINIQQD
+1120 GNGRNITGINITSERD
-1134 SNGSDTFVTNDGAP
+1134 DTIINFGQ
-1148 SQSSRLTRF
+1148 QSSLKKSP
-1157 NA
+1157 NGDPL

>member
-1 MTGCNTGRNI
+1 MPGCNTGRNI

-173 INSGDL
+173 IDSGDL
-179 AITLGGTG
+179 AIARGGTG

-192 TVLDPTNLSA
+192 NVLDPSKLNT

-210 TGQASASAAATALGL
+210 TGQTSASAAATALGL
-225 GTGNSPQFSAVNIGD
+225 GTGNSPQFTGISLGSTAITEFSGTVSIG
-240 ASDTT
+240 SNT
-245 ITRISTGVIAV
+245 I
-256 EGQTVRTGDVALG
+256 RTGDVALG

-325 SSITGTV
+325 SAITGTV
-332 AIGHGGT
+332 AIDHGGT
-339 GSTTATSA
+339 GSTTASGA
-347 ASALGVGTEDS
+347 ASALGLGTEDS

-365 LGSTAITESSGT
+365 LGSTAITESTGT

-391 LGTDTTGNYVKTVTA
+391 LGTDTTGNYVKTVSA
-406 GNGLDITG
+406 GNGLDMSG

-432 GLVIDNTELKIDLK
+432 GLIIDNTELKIDLK
-446 TSGGLEFDSGKLGV
+446 TSGGLEFDSGQMRV
-460 KLDDTSIS
+460 KLDDTNIN
-468 GTLPASKGGTGLT
+468 GTLPVGKGGTGLSSGFT
-481 GDDLVHGRI
+481 HGDILFV
-490 IFANSS
+490 
-496 NTFTALPVDPTGTKY
+496 NTSGTFSKLAADSGKY
-511 LKSAGADA
+511 LKSRGNDTDPIWA
-519 NPVWTSV
+519 SV
-526 SDEASPTPGS
+526 TEEAPATAGS
-536 LTAGNGLASDN
+536 LTAGDGLSSDQ
-547 GTFNGSGARTF
+547 GTFNGSTDTVF
-558 SVDLLTN
+558 SIDLLTN
-565 GGIVFD
+565 GGLVFD
-571 NGSNNAKKIKVDL
+571 GTGTNTKELKVDL
-584 GGGSITGTV
+584 GGTSITGTV
-593 AIDHGG
+593 AVDHGG

-622 TTNVTNIT
+622 TTNVANLT

-660 NETNTAK
+660 NETSTTK

-683 VNEAST
+683 VNETST
-689 NKNVFGDTITATSKL
+689 SKNVFGSTITAGSKL

-711 NTSKN
+711 GTSKN
-716 VFGNTI
+716 VFGSTI
-722 TAGTGGGFSGKGTSI
+722 TAGTSTGGFSGKGSSI
-737 TDLNAGELSSG
+737 TGLNATNLSSG
-748 VIHKNRYTA
+748 VIHKNRYTT
-757 SNPDDNSIFFYDTS
+757 SDPDNNSIFFYDTAIN
-771 SDELNTVSPNTSG
+771 ELNTVPPNTSG
-784 TSTKYLKSV
+784 TKYLKSV
-793 GPNGDLSWDTVTAT
+793 GTSGDLSWDTVSAT
-807 ISIGNNNDT
+807 ISIDNNNDS

-821 LYTTND
+821 LYTTDD

-879 IGEVSFNGSSGSD
+879 IGGVSFNGSSGSD

-902 SNDSNDFLIPF
+902 SNDDNNFLIPF

-918 TNSSIKLNSDAG
+918 TNSSIKLHSDTG
-930 VLTYNPNSGTLKSA
+930 VLTYNPDSGTLNSA
-944 NFVGNGSGLEA
+944 NFVGNGSNLEA

-975 ASYTAGDLLYASG
+975 DAYAAGDLLYATG
-988 SEGQLST
+988 AT
-995 TLTKLAA
+995 TLTKLEVD
-1002 SNGKF
+1002 NGKF
-1007 LKSTASS
+1007 LKSGASS

-1022 NETSDATPRGVIFAD
+1022 DETSSATPRGVIFAD
-1037 GTNNNVLKRDFS
+1037 ETNNNDLKRDFS
-1049 DFTYTSAKGLLSVS
+1049 NFTYTSAKGLLSVS
-1063 NINATNSST
+1063 NINATDTST

-1095 EEEKSTHGDD
+1095 EEEENSTHGDD

-1148 SQSSRLTRF
+1148 LQSSRLSRF

>member
-1 MTGCNTGRNI
+1 MPGCNTGRNI

-173 INSGDL
+173 IDSGDL
-179 AITLGGTG
+179 AIARGGTG

-192 TVLDPTNLSA
+192 NVLDPSKLNT

-210 TGQASASAAATALGL
+210 TGQTSASAAATALGL
-225 GTGNSPQFSAVNIGD
+225 GTGNSPQFTGISLGSTAITEFSGTVSIG
-240 ASDTT
+240 SNT
-245 ITRISTGVIAV
+245 I
-256 EGQTVRTGDVALG
+256 RTGDVALG

-325 SSITGTV
+325 SAITGTV
-332 AIGHGGT
+332 AIDHGGT
-339 GSTTATSA
+339 GSTTASGA
-347 ASALGVGTEDS
+347 ASALGLGTEDS

-365 LGSTAITESSGT
+365 LGSTAITESTGT

-391 LGTDTTGNYVKTVTA
+391 LGTDTTGNYVKTVSA
-406 GNGLDITG
+406 GNGLDMSG

-432 GLVIDNTELKIDLK
+432 GLIIDNTELKIDLK
-446 TSGGLEFDSGKLGV
+446 TSGGLEFDSGQMRV
-460 KLDDTSIS
+460 KLDDTNIN
-468 GTLPASKGGTGLT
+468 GTLPVGKGGTGLSSGFT
-481 GDDLVHGRI
+481 HGDILFV
-490 IFANSS
+490 NSS
-496 NTFTALPVDPTGTKY
+496 GTFSNLGADNGKY
-511 LKSAGADA
+511 LKSRGNDTDPIWA
-519 NPVWTSV
+519 SV
-526 SDEASPTPGS
+526 TDEAPATAGS
-536 LTAGNGLASDN
+536 LTAGDGLSSDQ
-547 GTFNGSGARTF
+547 GTFNGSTDTVF
-558 SVDLLTN
+558 SIDLLTN
-565 GGIVFD
+565 GGLVFD
-571 NGSNNAKKIKVDL
+571 GTGTNTKELKVDL
-584 GGGSITGTV
+584 GGTSITGTV
-593 AIDHGG
+593 AVDHGG

-622 TTNVTNIT
+622 TTNVANLT

-660 NETNTAK
+660 NETSTTK

-675 AGSKLVGH
+675 AGSKLVG
-683 VNEAST
+683 
-689 NKNVFGDTITATSKL
+689 
-704 VGDVNEA
+704 DVNEA
-711 NTSKN
+711 GTSKN
-716 VFGNTI
+716 VFGSTI
-722 TAGTGGGFSGKGTSI
+722 TAGTSTGGFSGKGSSI
-737 TDLNAGELSSG
+737 TGLNATNLSSG
-748 VIHKNRYTA
+748 VIHKNRYTT
-757 SNPDDNSIFFYDTS
+757 SDPDNNSIFFYDTAIN
-771 SDELNTVSPNTSG
+771 ELNTVPPNTSG
-784 TSTKYLKSV
+784 TKYLKSV
-793 GPNGDLSWDTVTAT
+793 GTSGDLSWDTVSAT
-807 ISIGNNNDT
+807 ISIGNNNDS

-879 IGEVSFNGSSGSD
+879 IGGVSFNGSSGSD

-902 SNDSNDFLIPF
+902 SNDSTDFLIPF
-913 SNVTG
+913 SNVTSAG
-918 TNSSIKLNSDAG
+918 TIKLNSDAG

-944 NFVGNGSGLEA
+944 NFVGNGSNLEA

-975 ASYTAGDLLYASG
+975 DAYAAGDLLYATG
-988 SEGQLST
+988 AT
-995 TLTKLAA
+995 TLTKLEVD
-1002 SNGKF
+1002 NGKF
-1007 LKSTASS
+1007 LKSGASS

-1022 NETSDATPRGVIFAD
+1022 NETSVATPRGVIFAD
-1037 GTNNNVLKRDFS
+1037 ETNNNDLKGDFS
-1049 DFTYTSAKGLLSVS
+1049 NFTYTSAKGLLSVS
-1063 NINATNSST
+1063 NINATDTST

-1095 EEEKSTHGDD
+1095 EEEKNSTHGDD

-1148 SQSSRLTRF
+1148 TQSSRLSRF

>member
-1 MTGCNTGRNI
+1 MPGCNTGRNI

-173 INSGDL
+173 IDSGDL
-179 AITLGGTG
+179 AIARGGTG

-192 TVLDPTNLSA
+192 NVLDPSKLNT

-210 TGQASASAAATALGL
+210 TGQTSASAAATALGL
-225 GTGNSPQFSAVNIGD
+225 GTGNSPQFTGISLGSTAITEFSGTVSIG
-240 ASDTT
+240 SNT
-245 ITRISTGVIAV
+245 I
-256 EGQTVRTGDVALG
+256 RTGDVALG

-325 SSITGTV
+325 SAITGTV
-332 AIGHGGT
+332 AIDHGGT
-339 GSTTATSA
+339 GSTTASGA
-347 ASALGVGTEDS
+347 ASALGLGTEDS

-365 LGSTAITESSGT
+365 LGSTAITESTGT

-391 LGTDTTGNYVKTVTA
+391 LGTDTTGNYVKTVSA
-406 GNGLDITG
+406 GNGLDMSG

-432 GLVIDNTELKIDLK
+432 GLIIDNTELKIDLK
-446 TSGGLEFDSGKLGV
+446 TSGGLEFDSGQMRV
-460 KLDDTSIS
+460 KLDDTNIN
-468 GTLPASKGGTGLT
+468 GTLPVGKGGTGLSSGFT
-481 GDDLVHGRI
+481 HGDILFV
-490 IFANSS
+490 
-496 NTFTALPVDPTGTKY
+496 NTSGTFSKLAADSGKY
-511 LKSAGADA
+511 LKSRGNDTDPIWA
-519 NPVWTSV
+519 SV
-526 SDEASPTPGS
+526 TEEAPATAGS
-536 LTAGNGLASDN
+536 LTAGDGLSSDQ
-547 GTFNGSGARTF
+547 GTFNGSTDTVF
-558 SVDLLTN
+558 SIDLLTN
-565 GGIVFD
+565 GGLVFD
-571 NGSNNAKKIKVDL
+571 GTGTNTKELKVDL
-584 GGGSITGTV
+584 GGTSITGTV
-593 AIDHGG
+593 AVDHGG

-622 TTNVTNIT
+622 TTNVANLT

-660 NETNTAK
+660 NETSTTK

-683 VNEAST
+683 VNETST
-689 NKNVFGDTITATSKL
+689 SKNVFGSTITAGSKL

-711 NTSKN
+711 GTSKN
-716 VFGNTI
+716 VFGSTI
-722 TAGTGGGFSGKGTSI
+722 TAGTSTGGFSGKGSSI
-737 TDLNAGELSSG
+737 TGLNATNLSSG
-748 VIHKNRYTA
+748 VIHKNRYTT
-757 SNPDDNSIFFYDTS
+757 SDPDNNSIFFYDTAIN
-771 SDELNTVSPNTSG
+771 ELNTVPPNTSG
-784 TSTKYLKSV
+784 TKYLKSV
-793 GPNGDLSWDTVTAT
+793 GTSGDLSWDTVSAT
-807 ISIGNNNDT
+807 ISIGNNNDS

-879 IGEVSFNGSSGSD
+879 IGGVSFNGSSGSD

-902 SNDSNDFLIPF
+902 SNDDNNFLIPF

-918 TNSSIKLNSDAG
+918 TNSSIKLHSDTG
-930 VLTYNPNSGTLKSA
+930 VLTYNPDSGTLNSA
-944 NFVGNGSGLEA
+944 NFVGNGSNLEA

-975 ASYTAGDLLYASG
+975 DAYAAGDLLYATG
-988 SEGQLST
+988 AT
-995 TLTKLAA
+995 TLTKLEVD
-1002 SNGKF
+1002 NGKF
-1007 LKSTASS
+1007 LKSGASS

-1022 NETSDATPRGVIFAD
+1022 DETSSATPRGVIFAD
-1037 GTNNNVLKRDFS
+1037 ETNNNDLKRDFS
-1049 DFTYTSAKGLLSVS
+1049 NFTYTSAKGLLSVS
-1063 NINATNSST
+1063 NINATDTST

-1095 EEEKSTHGDD
+1095 EEEENSTHGDD

-1148 SQSSRLTRF
+1148 LQSSRLSRF

>member
-1 MTGCNTGRNI
+1 MPGCNTGRNI

-173 INSGDL
+173 IDSGDL
-179 AITLGGTG
+179 AIARGGTG

-192 TVLDPTNLSA
+192 NVLDPSKLNT

-210 TGQASASAAATALGL
+210 TGQTSASAAATALGL
-225 GTGNSPQFSAVNIGD
+225 GTGNSPQFTGISLGSTAITEFSGTVSIG
-240 ASDTT
+240 SNT
-245 ITRISTGVIAV
+245 I
-256 EGQTVRTGDVALG
+256 RTGDVALG

-325 SSITGTV
+325 SAITGTV
-332 AIGHGGT
+332 AIDHGGT
-339 GSTTATSA
+339 GSTTASGA
-347 ASALGVGTEDS
+347 ASALGLGTEDS

-365 LGSTAITESSGT
+365 LGSTAITESTGT

-391 LGTDTTGNYVKTVTA
+391 LGTDTTGNYVKTVSA
-406 GNGLDITG
+406 GNGLDMSG

-432 GLVIDNTELKIDLK
+432 GLIIDNTELKIDLK
-446 TSGGLEFDSGKLGV
+446 TSGGLEFDSGQMRV
-460 KLDDTSIS
+460 KLDDTNIN
-468 GTLPASKGGTGLT
+468 GTLPVGKGGTGLSSGFT
-481 GDDLVHGRI
+481 HGDILFV
-490 IFANSS
+490 
-496 NTFTALPVDPTGTKY
+496 NTSGTFSKLAADSGKY
-511 LKSAGADA
+511 LKSRGNDTDPIWA
-519 NPVWTSV
+519 SV
-526 SDEASPTPGS
+526 TEEAPATAGS
-536 LTAGNGLASDN
+536 LTAGDGLSSDQ
-547 GTFNGSGARTF
+547 GTFNGSTDTVF
-558 SVDLLTN
+558 SIDLLTN
-565 GGIVFD
+565 GGLVFD
-571 NGSNNAKKIKVDL
+571 GNTTNTKELKVNL
-584 GGGSITGTV
+584 GASDITGTV
-593 AIDHGG
+593 AVDHGG

-622 TTNVTNIT
+622 TTNVANLT

-660 NETNTAK
+660 NETSTTK

-683 VNEAST
+683 VNETST
-689 NKNVFGDTITATSKL
+689 SKNVFGSTITAGSKL

-711 NTSKN
+711 GTSKN
-716 VFGNTI
+716 VFGSTI
-722 TAGTGGGFSGKGTSI
+722 TAGTSTGGFSGKGSSI
-737 TDLNAGELSSG
+737 TGLNATNLSSG
-748 VIHKNRYTA
+748 VIHKNRYTT
-757 SNPDDNSIFFYDTS
+757 SDPDNNSIFFYDTAIN
-771 SDELNTVSPNTSG
+771 ELNTVPPNTSG
-784 TSTKYLKSV
+784 TKYLKSV
-793 GPNGDLSWDTVTAT
+793 GTSGDLSWDTVSAT
-807 ISIGNNNDT
+807 ISIGNNNDS

-879 IGEVSFNGSSGSD
+879 IGGVSFNGSSGSD

-902 SNDSNDFLIPF
+902 SNDDNNFLIPF

-918 TNSSIKLNSDAG
+918 TNSSIKLHSDTG
-930 VLTYNPNSGTLKSA
+930 VLTYNPDSGTLNSA
-944 NFVGNGSGLEA
+944 NFVGNGSNLEA

-975 ASYTAGDLLYASG
+975 DAYAAGDLLYATG
-988 SEGQLST
+988 AT
-995 TLTKLAA
+995 TLTKLEVD
-1002 SNGKF
+1002 NGKF
-1007 LKSTASS
+1007 LKSGASS

-1022 NETSDATPRGVIFAD
+1022 DETSSATPRGVIFAD
-1037 GTNNNVLKRDFS
+1037 ETNNNDLKRDFS
-1049 DFTYTSAKGLLSVS
+1049 NFTYTSAKGLLSVS
-1063 NINATNSST
+1063 NINATDTST

-1088 VGTKIIC
+1088 IGTKIIC
-1095 EEEKSTHGDD
+1095 EEEENSTHGDD

-1148 SQSSRLTRF
+1148 TQSSRLSRF

>member
-173 INSGDL
+173 IDSGDL
-179 AITLGGTG
+179 AIARGGTG

-192 TVLDPTNLSA
+192 TVLDPSKLNN

-210 TGQASASAAATALGL
+210 TGQTSASAAATALGL
-225 GTGNSPQFSAVNIGD
+225 GTGNSPQFTGISLGSTAITESSGTVSIG
-240 ASDTT
+240 ANA
-245 ITRISTGVIAV
+245 I
-256 EGQTVRTGDVALG
+256 RTGDVALG

-279 VTGGNGI
+279 VTGGDGI

-325 SSITGTV
+325 SAITGTV

-339 GSTTATSA
+339 GSTTASGA

-382 SVIRTGDIS
+382 SAIRTGDIS
-391 LGTDTTGNYVKTVTA
+391 LGTDTTGNYVKTVSA

-446 TSGGLEFDSGKLGV
+446 VSGGLEFNSGQMCV
-460 KLDDTSIS
+460 KLNDTDIN
-468 GTLPASKGGTGLT
+468 GTLPVSKGGTGLSSGFTHGDILFVNT
-481 GDDLVHGRI
+481 GG
-490 IFANSS
+490 
-496 NTFTALPVDPTGTKY
+496 TFSTLPADSGKY
-511 LKSAGADA
+511 LKSRGNGTDPTWAT
-519 NPVWTSV
+519 VTE
-526 SDEASPTPGS
+526 EAPATAGS
-536 LTAGNGLASDN
+536 LTAGDGLTSNAGN
-547 GTFNGSGARTF
+547 FNGSTNTAF
-558 SVDLLTN
+558 SIDPLS
-565 GGIVFD
+565 GGGLVFD
-571 NGSNNAKKIKVDL
+571 GTGTNTKKLKVDL
-584 GGGSITGTV
+584 GGTSITGQVDKT
-593 AIDHGG
+593 HGG

-622 TTNVTNIT
+622 TTLVADIT

-647 TTITASSKLVGDV
+647 TTITASSKFVGDVNEASTSKNVFGSTITASSKLVGDV
-660 NETNTAK
+660 NEASTSK

-675 AGSKLVGH
+675 AGSKLVGD

-689 NKNVFGDTITATSKL
+689 TNDVYGSTITAS
-704 VGDVNEA
+704 
-711 NTSKN
+711 
-716 VFGNTI
+716 
-722 TAGTGGGFSGKGTSI
+722 TGGGFSGNGSSI
-737 TDLNAGELSSG
+737 TDLNATNLSSG
-748 VIHKNRYTA
+748 VIHKNRYTT
-757 SNPDDNSIFFYDTS
+757 SDPDDNSIFFYDTAIN
-771 SDELNTVSPNTSG
+771 ELNVVPPNTSG
-784 TSTKYLKSV
+784 TKYLKSV
-793 GPNGDLSWDTVTAT
+793 GTSGDLSWDTVTAT
-807 ISIGNNNDT
+807 ISIGNDN
-816 TSRNL
+816 TSDELDLVFTKNG
-821 LYTTND
+821 
-827 SDLKRDT
+827 SDLKRDS
-834 DGGIKYT
+834 DNKIKYI
-841 PSSNTLSIG
+841 PSSNALKII
-850 DTSGN
+850 DTSN
-855 YKTLSASGWSGKAAT
+855 RSNTLTSLSWTGKAASADKLSTTRKIGNVDFDGT
-870 ADQLTSSVN
+870 A
-879 IGEVSFNGSSGSD
+879 D
-892 IIPLSIQMSD
+892 IIPNAIQLSD
-902 SNDSNDFLIPF
+902 SNDDTNFLVPF
-913 SNVTG
+913 SNVTSNG
-918 TNSSIKLNSDAG
+918 TIKLHSDTG
-930 VLTYNPNSGTLKSA
+930 ILTYNPNSGTLNST
-944 NFVGNGSGLEA
+944 NFVGNGSSLEA
-955 INAEKIT
+955 IDAEKIT
-962 TGVLDVDHGGTNI
+962 SGVLNVTQGGTNI
-975 ASYTAGDLLYASG
+975 GTYSAGDILYASG
-988 SEGQLST
+988 PT
-995 TLTKLAA
+995 TLVNLGK
-1002 SNGKF
+1002 SVGKF
-1007 LKSTASS
+1007 LKSAASA

-1022 NETSDATPRGVIFAD
+1022 NETISATPRDVIFAD
-1037 GTNNNVLKRDFS
+1037 GDNNNVLKRDSS

-1063 NINATNSST
+1063 NIHATDTST

-1095 EEEKSTHGDD
+1095 EEEENSTHGDD

-1148 SQSSRLTRF
+1148 SQSSRLSRF

>member
-1 MTGCNTGRNI
+1 MPGCNTGRNI

-173 INSGDL
+173 IDSGDL
-179 AITLGGTG
+179 AIARGGTG

-192 TVLDPTNLSA
+192 NVLDPSKLNT

-210 TGQASASAAATALGL
+210 TGQTSASAAATALGL
-225 GTGNSPQFSAVNIGD
+225 GTGNSPQFTGISLGSTAITEFSGTVSIG
-240 ASDTT
+240 SNT
-245 ITRISTGVIAV
+245 I
-256 EGQTVRTGDVALG
+256 RTGDVALG

-325 SSITGTV
+325 SAITGTV
-332 AIGHGGT
+332 AVDHGGT
-339 GSTTATSA
+339 GSTTASGA
-347 ASALGVGTEDS
+347 ASALGLGTEDS

-365 LGSTAITESSGT
+365 LGSTAITESTGT

-391 LGTDTTGNYVKTVTA
+391 LGTDTTGNYVKTVSA

-414 SAGEGSD
+414 SASQGSD

-432 GLVIDNTELKIDLK
+432 GLIIDSTELKIDLK
-446 TSGGLEFDSGKLGV
+446 TSGGLEFDSGQMRV
-460 KLDDTSIS
+460 KLDDTDIN
-468 GTLPASKGGTGLT
+468 GTLPVGKGGTGLSSGFT
-481 GDDLVHGRI
+481 HGDILFV
-490 IFANSS
+490 
-496 NTFTALPVDPTGTKY
+496 NTSGTFSKLAADSGKY
-511 LKSAGADA
+511 LKSRGNDTDPIWA
-519 NPVWTSV
+519 SV
-526 SDEASPTPGS
+526 TEEAPATAGS
-536 LTAGNGLASDN
+536 LTAGDGLSSDQ
-547 GTFNGSGARTF
+547 GTFNGSTDTVF
-558 SVDLLTN
+558 SIDLLTN
-565 GGIVFD
+565 GGLVFD
-571 NGSNNAKKIKVDL
+571 GTGTNTKELKVDL
-584 GGGSITGTV
+584 GGTSITGTV
-593 AIDHGG
+593 AVDHGG

-622 TTNVTNIT
+622 TTNVANLT

-660 NETNTAK
+660 NETSTTK

-683 VNEAST
+683 VNETST
-689 NKNVFGDTITATSKL
+689 SKNVFGSTITAGSKL

-711 NTSKN
+711 GTSKN
-716 VFGNTI
+716 VFGSTI
-722 TAGTGGGFSGKGTSI
+722 TAGTSTGGFSGKGSSI
-737 TDLNAGELSSG
+737 TGLNATNLSSG
-748 VIHKNRYTA
+748 VIHKNRYTT
-757 SNPDDNSIFFYDTS
+757 SDPDNNSIFFYDTAIN
-771 SDELNTVSPNTSG
+771 ELNTVPPNTSG
-784 TSTKYLKSV
+784 TKYLKSV
-793 GPNGDLSWDTVTAT
+793 GTSGDLSWDTVSAT
-807 ISIGNNNDT
+807 ISIGNNNDS

-879 IGEVSFNGSSGSD
+879 IGGVSFNGSSGSD

-902 SNDSNDFLIPF
+902 SNDDNNFLIPF

-918 TNSSIKLNSDAG
+918 TNSSIKLHSDTG
-930 VLTYNPNSGTLKSA
+930 VLTYNPDSGTLNSA
-944 NFVGNGSGLEA
+944 NFVGNGSNLEA

-975 ASYTAGDLLYASG
+975 DAYAAGDLLYATG
-988 SEGQLST
+988 AT
-995 TLTKLAA
+995 TLTKLEVD
-1002 SNGKF
+1002 NGKF
-1007 LKSTASS
+1007 LKSGASS

-1022 NETSDATPRGVIFAD
+1022 DETSSATPRGVIFAD
-1037 GTNNNVLKRDFS
+1037 ETNNNDLKRDFS
-1049 DFTYTSAKGLLSVS
+1049 NFTYTSAKGLLSVS
-1063 NINATNSST
+1063 NINATDTST

-1088 VGTKIIC
+1088 IGTKIIC
-1095 EEEKSTHGDD
+1095 EEEENSTHGDD

-1148 SQSSRLTRF
+1148 LQSSRLSRF

>member
-1 MTGCNTGRNI
+1 MPGCNTGRNI

-173 INSGDL
+173 IDSGDL
-179 AITLGGTG
+179 AIARGGTG

-192 TVLDPTNLSA
+192 NVLDPSKLNT

-210 TGQASASAAATALGL
+210 TGQTSASAAATALGL
-225 GTGNSPQFSAVNIGD
+225 GTGNSPQFTGISLGSTAITEFSGTVSIG
-240 ASDTT
+240 SNT
-245 ITRISTGVIAV
+245 I
-256 EGQTVRTGDVALG
+256 RTGDVALG

-325 SSITGTV
+325 SAITGTV
-332 AIGHGGT
+332 AIDHGGT
-339 GSTTATSA
+339 GSTTASGA
-347 ASALGVGTEDS
+347 ASALGLGTEDS

-365 LGSTAITESSGT
+365 LGSTAITESTGT

-391 LGTDTTGNYVKTVTA
+391 LGTDTTGNYVKTVSA
-406 GNGLDITG
+406 GNGLDMSG

-432 GLVIDNTELKIDLK
+432 GLIIDNTELKIDLK
-446 TSGGLEFDSGKLGV
+446 TSGGLEFDSGQMRV
-460 KLDDTSIS
+460 KLDDTNIN
-468 GTLPASKGGTGLT
+468 GTLPVGKGGTGLSSGFT
-481 GDDLVHGRI
+481 HGDILFV
-490 IFANSS
+490 
-496 NTFTALPVDPTGTKY
+496 NTSGTFSKLAADSGKY
-511 LKSAGADA
+511 LKSRGNDTDPIWA
-519 NPVWTSV
+519 SV
-526 SDEASPTPGS
+526 TEEAPATAGS
-536 LTAGNGLASDN
+536 LTAGDGLSSDQ
-547 GTFNGSGARTF
+547 GTFNGSTDTVF
-558 SVDLLTN
+558 SIDLLTN
-565 GGIVFD
+565 GGLVFD
-571 NGSNNAKKIKVDL
+571 GTGTNTKELKVDL
-584 GGGSITGTV
+584 GGTSITGTV
-593 AIDHGG
+593 AVDHGG

-622 TTNVTNIT
+622 TTNVANLT

-660 NETNTAK
+660 NETSTTK

-683 VNEAST
+683 VNETST
-689 NKNVFGDTITATSKL
+689 SKNVFGSTITAGSKL

-711 NTSKN
+711 GTSKN
-716 VFGNTI
+716 VFGSTI
-722 TAGTGGGFSGKGTSI
+722 TAGTSTGGFSGKGSSI
-737 TDLNAGELSSG
+737 TGLNATNLSSG
-748 VIHKNRYTA
+748 VIHKNRYTT
-757 SNPDDNSIFFYDTS
+757 SDPDNNSIFFYDTAIN
-771 SDELNTVSPNTSG
+771 ELNTVPPNTSG
-784 TSTKYLKSV
+784 TKYLKSV
-793 GPNGDLSWDTVTAT
+793 GTSGDLSWDTVSAT
-807 ISIGNNNDT
+807 ISIDNNNDS

-821 LYTTND
+821 LYTTDD

-879 IGEVSFNGSSGSD
+879 IGGVSFNGSSGSD

-902 SNDSNDFLIPF
+902 SNDDNNFLIPF

-918 TNSSIKLNSDAG
+918 TNSSIKLHSDTG
-930 VLTYNPNSGTLKSA
+930 VLTYNPDSGTLNSA
-944 NFVGNGSGLEA
+944 NFVGNGSNLEA

-975 ASYTAGDLLYASG
+975 DAYAAGDLLYATG
-988 SEGQLST
+988 AT
-995 TLTKLAA
+995 TLTKLEVD
-1002 SNGKF
+1002 NGKF
-1007 LKSTASS
+1007 LKSGASS

-1022 NETSDATPRGVIFAD
+1022 DETSSATPRGVIFAD
-1037 GTNNNVLKRDFS
+1037 ETNNNDLKRDFS
-1049 DFTYTSAKGLLSVS
+1049 NFTYTSAKGLLSVS
-1063 NINATNSST
+1063 NINATDTST

-1088 VGTKIIC
+1088 IGTKIIC
-1095 EEEKSTHGDD
+1095 EEEENSTHGDD

-1148 SQSSRLTRF
+1148 LQSSRLSRF

>member
-1 MTGCNTGRNI
+1 MPGCNTGRNI

-173 INSGDL
+173 IDSGDL
-179 AITLGGTG
+179 AIARGGTG

-192 TVLDPTNLSA
+192 NVLDPSKLNT

-210 TGQASASAAATALGL
+210 TGQTSASAAATALGL
-225 GTGNSPQFSAVNIGD
+225 GTGNSPQFTGISLGSTAITEFSGTVSIG
-240 ASDTT
+240 SNT
-245 ITRISTGVIAV
+245 I
-256 EGQTVRTGDVALG
+256 RTGDVALG

-325 SSITGTV
+325 SAITGTV
-332 AIGHGGT
+332 AIDHGGT
-339 GSTTATSA
+339 GSTTASGA
-347 ASALGVGTEDS
+347 ASALGLGTEDS

-365 LGSTAITESSGT
+365 LGSTAITESTGT

-391 LGTDTTGNYVKTVTA
+391 LGTDTTGNYVKTVSA
-406 GNGLDITG
+406 GNGLDMSG

-432 GLVIDNTELKIDLK
+432 GLIIDNTELKIDLK
-446 TSGGLEFDSGKLGV
+446 TSGGLEFDSGQMRV
-460 KLDDTSIS
+460 KLDDTNIN
-468 GTLPASKGGTGLT
+468 GTLPVGKGGTGLSSGFT
-481 GDDLVHGRI
+481 HGDILFV
-490 IFANSS
+490 
-496 NTFTALPVDPTGTKY
+496 NTSGTFSKLAADSGKY
-511 LKSAGADA
+511 LKSRGNDTDPIWA
-519 NPVWTSV
+519 SV
-526 SDEASPTPGS
+526 TEEAPATAGS
-536 LTAGNGLASDN
+536 LTAGDGLSSDQ
-547 GTFNGSGARTF
+547 GTFNGSTDTVF
-558 SVDLLTN
+558 SIDLLTN
-565 GGIVFD
+565 GGLVFD
-571 NGSNNAKKIKVDL
+571 GTGTNTKELKVDL
-584 GGGSITGTV
+584 GGTSITGTV
-593 AIDHGG
+593 AVDHGG

-622 TTNVTNIT
+622 TTNVANLT

-660 NETNTAK
+660 NETSTTK

-683 VNEAST
+683 VNETST
-689 NKNVFGDTITATSKL
+689 SKNVFGSTITAGSKL

-711 NTSKN
+711 GTSKN
-716 VFGNTI
+716 VFGSTI
-722 TAGTGGGFSGKGTSI
+722 TAGTSTGGFSGKGSSI
-737 TDLNAGELSSG
+737 TGLNATNLSSG
-748 VIHKNRYTA
+748 VIHKNRYTT
-757 SNPDDNSIFFYDTS
+757 SDPDNNSIFFYDTAIN
-771 SDELNTVSPNTSG
+771 ELNTVPPNTSG
-784 TSTKYLKSV
+784 TKYLKSV
-793 GPNGDLSWDTVTAT
+793 GTSGDLSWDTVSAT
-807 ISIGNNNDT
+807 ISIDNNNDS

-879 IGEVSFNGSSGSD
+879 IGGVSFNGSSGSD

-902 SNDSNDFLIPF
+902 SNDDNNFLIPF

-918 TNSSIKLNSDAG
+918 TNSSIKLHSDTG
-930 VLTYNPNSGTLKSA
+930 VLTYNPDSGTLNSA
-944 NFVGNGSGLEA
+944 NFVGNGSNLEA

-975 ASYTAGDLLYASG
+975 YAYAAGDLLYATG
-988 SEGQLST
+988 AT
-995 TLTKLAA
+995 TLTKLEVD
-1002 SNGKF
+1002 NGKF
-1007 LKSTASS
+1007 LKSGASS

-1022 NETSDATPRGVIFAD
+1022 DETSSATPRGVIFAD
-1037 GTNNNVLKRDFS
+1037 ETNNNDLKRDFS
-1049 DFTYTSAKGLLSVS
+1049 NFTYTSAKGLLSVS
-1063 NINATNSST
+1063 NINATDTST

-1095 EEEKSTHGDD
+1095 EEEENSTHGDD

-1148 SQSSRLTRF
+1148 TQSSRLSRF